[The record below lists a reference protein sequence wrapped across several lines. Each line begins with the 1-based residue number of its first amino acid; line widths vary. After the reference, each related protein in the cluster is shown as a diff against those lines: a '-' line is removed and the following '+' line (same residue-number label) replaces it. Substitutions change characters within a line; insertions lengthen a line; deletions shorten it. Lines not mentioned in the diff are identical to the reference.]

1 MENENIKNVYIVDMS
16 DVNKREA
23 FFANASI
30 KAKNIRTNNY
40 HSFTTVERKFDYSN
54 AFNALE
60 REMKRLGIAV

>member
-1 MENENIKNVYIVDMS
+1 MENIKNIEIVDMN

-23 FFANASI
+23 FFANVSI
-30 KAKNIRTNNY
+30 KAKNIRTNNC

-60 REMKRLGIAV
+60 REIKRLGIAV